1 MKIPAIFPA
10 ALALCFG
17 FPVLADCIQECDN
30 AYEECKAAHESPNGQ
45 KVCGSDYH
53 ECKEQCTESGN

>member
-1 MKIPAIFPA
+1 MKIPEIFA
-10 ALALCFG
+10 TALILFFCL
-17 FPVLADCIQECDN
+17 PVLADCIQECDN

-53 ECKEQCTESGN
+53 QCKEQCSESSN